1 MGIETDLNV
10 SPYFDDANNAI
21 DDNYHRILFRPAV
34 PVQAREL
41 TQMQD
46 ILQNQIERFGDHVFV
61 AGTIIKG
68 CNFTFDSNYN
78 YAKIEDLRPLD
89 SQPANPSQY
98 VGLLAYEP
106 TSNLYAICYNYQDGF
121 QSQDP
126 DLKTLYF
133 KYLNTGANGESQ
145 FASGQQLE
153 FYNTKEITGANTTTL
168 ASNLNVTVASTANA
182 VGSGY
187 AMTVSAGV
195 LFQKGHFIQV
205 PGTVMTIVDK
215 YSRSPDN
222 VVAGFLIE
230 EDIITELQDDNL
242 YDQSSGYTNFNA
254 PGAHRLKLNPILT
267 TFPADSAPSN
277 NFLALVEWQN
287 GNIIKSFQQTQ
298 YSSLGNE
305 LARRT
310 YEESGDYFIK
320 PFKIHTESAN
330 DTHNYVVTSAG
341 LAYIDGH
348 RVEQLNNVRIPFRK
362 GSDSKTALNQVLNT
376 NFNSSILVK
385 EYSGNIP
392 SNIGATVSLR
402 QTAGTSITSR
412 GYSSITAPGLE
423 IGTAKVLAVEYDNG
437 TVGTA
442 EATYRVYLTDIKM
455 NTGKSFKDTKAIYY
469 GGSIKGIADTVLTFE
484 STSNSYVAM
493 LSEPSKS
500 TLIFPTAKSGLD
512 GIASTGQLPDYVYR
526 SVNTNII
533 INGTTG
539 NSNILELTGSTLYP
553 YGTGTLSAVQERE
566 IVVIPIAFS
575 NAAAQ
580 SANVTTATVGN
591 VAITANTSTVLPWT
605 SDATAFTSEYLVGD
619 YINISNQIRRIVSI
633 ANSSHMT
640 VDTPWTSTVSKSTH
654 SKCYPLNVPI
664 NFSDRANYITITDS
678 DSQHLQISL
687 ARSNTTTT
695 TSETLSVDMT
705 TAVYYNAMIPN
716 NSDRN
721 LEANTNIVININT
734 SNNAAGSNGPW
745 CLGVPYVYNL
755 KAVYKSSNTG
765 TLIANTFSNTIVECD
780 TTGLSNGMALFATNI
795 PGGTTANV
803 VNSTALVLSTNA
815 TTTDTSVGIKY
826 AYYSNNASDDIT
838 QAFMIEDGQKDAFFD
853 LSFLKKNPNYN
864 FIGIG
869 KDDLLTVV
877 FDAFR
882 PKNTGKGYIS
892 IDSYDTLIHTTGLI
906 GYEDIPQ
913 YTTSSGRTYQLR
925 DSIDFRPFVEPSV
938 AYSNTYIDAAVN
950 PQYVSALPS
959 TENYV
964 VAPNQTF
971 RYSVDY
977 FVGRIDKLMIN
988 SYGAYTVVEGVAS
1001 ENPIAPSDKVGSM
1014 TLATITVPPIPTLI
1028 TPATNANTSQQYVV
1042 TYVSKQNRGYTM
1054 KDIGKIDR
1062 RLDALEYYTSLSL
1075 LEQQTSSLT
1084 IVSDVTGANR
1094 FKNGI
1099 FVDNFSTLDSCDITN
1114 PEFRAALSDSETA
1127 LVPRFAQ
1134 SRIALKYANGVN
1146 VSKQGASITLAN
1158 TSQVKVINQKFATDP
1173 KSCTDAIYDYVGNG
1187 VLHPD
1192 YDDCPDIMTVKP
1204 PPFPTFPA
1212 NTAQPLP
1219 SPPPPSSV
1227 PPYTTGQL
1235 AIEVYDLGSVYYG
1248 SIRYAYQILTST
1260 VAQRV
1265 FYGYTGTGNIPGG
1278 LVQVVGTNDMV
1289 ARSQMNTW
1297 FGTVLQG
1304 RFVVFQ
1310 YGYFIAPQTG
1320 SYTFRSYHDDDI
1332 QLIIDGQKIIYN
1344 NAVMTNSPFN
1354 GNAQVASTTINL
1366 VAGQMYNFYLA
1377 WYDNYQGITK
1387 FTLDFKVGNGSYQNL
1402 QPSYFARNN
1411 NNLVPILALTEDTN
1425 LATSTGYGAL
1435 IYANKTPASITTA
1448 GYSVNTSLSAGVS
1461 LTSPTS
1467 SNVSSSPIST
1477 PVVTTNTQIIPVI
1490 SSAPNYSYILS
1501 NNQANLYGPGRF
1513 II

>member
-98 VGLLAYEP
+98 VGLLAYEA

-133 KYLNTGANGESQ
+133 KYLNTGSNGESQ

-168 ASNLNVTVASTANA
+168 VSNLNVTVASTANA

-187 AMTVSAGV
+187 AMTVSEGV
-195 LFQKGHFIQV
+195 IFQKGHFIQV
-205 PGTVMTIVDK
+205 PNTVMTIVDK
-215 YSRSPDN
+215 YSRAPDN

-230 EDIITELQDDNL
+230 EEIITELQDDNL
-242 YDQSSGYTNFNA
+242 YDQSAGYTNFNA
-254 PGAHRLKLNPILT
+254 PGAHRLKLNPVLT
-267 TFPADSAPSN
+267 AFPANSAPSN

-320 PFKIHTESAN
+320 PFKIHTETAN

-348 RVEQLNNVRIPFRK
+348 RVEQLNSVRTPFRK
-362 GSDSKTALNQVLNT
+362 GTDIKTALNQVLNT

-402 QTAGTSITSR
+402 QTPGTSITSR
-412 GYSSITAPGLE
+412 GYSSISSPGLE

-442 EATYRVYLTDIKM
+442 DATYRVYLTDIKM

-469 GGSIKGIADTVLTFE
+469 GGSIKGVADVVLTFE
-484 STSNSYVAM
+484 ATSNSFVAM

-500 TLIFPTAKSGLD
+500 TLVFPTAKSGLD

-539 NSNILELTGSTLYP
+539 NSNILELTGSTVYP

-575 NAAAQ
+575 NSSAQ

-591 VAITANTSTVLPWT
+591 VSIAVGNNTVIPAAGNT
-605 SDATAFTSEYLVGD
+605 TAFTSEYLVGD
-619 YINISNQIRRIVSI
+619 YINISNQIRRIVTIS
-633 ANSSHMT
+633 NSSHMV
-640 VDTPWTSTVSKSTH
+640 VDSNWTANASSTH
-654 SKCYPLNVPI
+654 KKCYPLNVPI
-664 NFSDRANYITITDS
+664 NFADRSNYMTITDS

-687 ARSNTTTT
+687 ARSNTVTT
-695 TSETLSVDMT
+695 TSETLAVDMT

-721 LEANTNIVININT
+721 LEANTNIVVNINT

-745 CLGVPYVYNL
+745 CLGVPYAYNL

-765 TLIANTFSNTIVECD
+765 TLIANTFSNTTVKCD
-780 TTGLSNGMALFATNI
+780 TTGLSNGMAVFATNI
-795 PGGTTANV
+795 PTGTTANV

-815 TTTDTSVGIKY
+815 TTTATSVGIKY
-826 AYYSNNASDDIT
+826 AYFSNNASDDVT
-838 QAFMIEDGQKDAFFD
+838 QAFVIEDGQKDAFFD
-853 LSFLKKNPNYN
+853 LSFLKKNPNYQ

-906 GYEDIPQ
+906 GYEDIPE
-913 YTTSSGRTYQLR
+913 YTSSSGRTYQLR
-925 DSIDFRPFVEPSV
+925 DSIDFRPFVQATA
-938 AYSNTYIDAAVN
+938 AYSNTFTGAAVN
-950 PQYVSALPS
+950 PQYVSALPAS
-959 TENYV
+959 ENYV

-971 RYSVDY
+971 KYAVDY

-988 SYGAYTVVEGVAS
+988 SYGAYTVIEGVAS

-1014 TLATITVPPIPTLI
+1014 TLATINIPPIPTLI
-1028 TPATNANTSQQYVV
+1028 APATNANTSQQYVV
-1042 TYVSKQNRGYTM
+1042 TYTSKQNRGYTM
-1054 KDIGKIDR
+1054 GDIGKIDR

-1084 IVSDVTGANR
+1084 IVSEVTGANR

-1099 FVDNFSTLDSCDITN
+1099 FVDNFSTLDSSDITN
-1114 PEFRAALSDSETA
+1114 PEFKAALSDRETA
-1127 LVPRFAQ
+1127 LVPRFVQ
-1134 SRIALKYANGVN
+1134 SRIALKFANGVN
-1146 VSKQGASITLAN
+1146 VSKQGAAITLAN

-1192 YDDCPDIMTVKP
+1192 YDDCPDIVTVKP
-1204 PPFPTFPA
+1204 TTPLPA
-1212 NTAQPLP
+1212 NTA
-1219 SPPPPSSV
+1219 PPPPPAV

-1235 AIEVYDLGSVYYG
+1235 AIEVYDLGSSYYG
-1248 SIRYAYQILTST
+1248 ILRYAYQAKNTGA
-1260 VAQRV
+1260 AQRV
-1265 FYGYTGTGNIPGG
+1265 FYGYTGTGNIPAG
-1278 LVQVVGTNDMV
+1278 LVQVIGTND
-1289 ARSQMNTW
+1289 AASRSQMNGW
-1297 FGTVLQG
+1297 FGTNLQG

-1320 SYTFRSYHDDDI
+1320 TYTFRSTHDDDI
-1332 QLIIDGQKIIYN
+1332 QLIIDGQRVIYN
-1344 NAVMTNSPFN
+1344 NDVMTDNSTSN
-1354 GNAQVASTTINL
+1354 GTNPETGTINL

-1377 WYDNYQGITK
+1377 WYDNFGGITK
-1387 FTLDFKVGNGSYQNL
+1387 LVMDFKVGSGAYQPL

-1411 NNLVPILALTEDTN
+1411 NNLVPILSLTNGTVLTTD
-1425 LATSTGYGAL
+1425 TGYGAL
-1435 IYANKTPASITTA
+1435 TYATKTPASITTS
-1448 GYSVNTSLSAGVS
+1448 GYSVNTSLSAGIS
-1461 LTSPTS
+1461 LTYPPSI
-1467 SNVSSSPIST
+1467 NVSSLPIST
-1477 PVVTTNTQIIPVI
+1477 PIVTTNTQIIPVVYST
-1490 SSAPNYSYILS
+1490 SSTGGGGGMNI
-1501 NNQANLYGPGRF
+1501 NFGLYRMNSK
-1513 II
+1513 